1 MSALHNCNRTPLQ
14 IIAFIFAGLLLFTF
28 NSCGG
33 NSQYDKDVKDF
44 RAMKNE
50 SFTNTTSSPLS
61 KKELIDFKGLSYFE
75 VDQTYKL
82 QAKFIAAAIPKY
94 ISLFESDDVKQ
105 IHVVRGNLHFKINN
119 TNCSLLAYSS
129 AGQAHHSLFIPFS
142 DTHKNSYPGGRYV
155 DAKLINDSTCTLDF
169 NLSYN
174 PYCVYNEKY
183 KCAIVPESNR
193 LEIEIP
199 AGERWKQIN
208 KSDPQ

>member
-1 MSALHNCNRTPLQ
+1 MPALNYCSKTSIK
-14 IIAFIFAGLLLFTF
+14 IIGSLLIMLILFTL
-28 NSCGG
+28 NSCGN
-33 NSQYDKDVKDF
+33 NSQYIKDVKDF

-50 SFTNTTSSPLS
+50 GFTNPTSSPLS
-61 KKELIDFKGLSYFE
+61 KKELVKFKGLSYFE
-75 VDQTYKL
+75 VDQTYCL
-82 QAKFIAAAIPKY
+82 QAKFVASKIPKY

-105 IHVVRGNLHFKINN
+105 IHLVRGKLHFKINN

-129 AGQAHHSLFIPFS
+129 AGQAQHSLFIPFS

-183 KCAIVPESNR
+183 KCAIVPETNR
-193 LEIEIP
+193 LEIKIP
-199 AGERWKQIN
+199 AGEQWKQVN
-208 KSDPQ
+208 MSESQ